1 MAVYI
6 ITGKLG
12 SGKTIAAV
20 GRMQDYL
27 FAGRRVVTNIDIN
40 LAELIGR
47 NKKIATMYRLP
58 DVPTASD
65 LEAIGQGSD
74 SSAEETFGGIFIDEA
89 ARFLNTRNFQDKD
102 RAKFIDWLVHAR
114 KLRWDVYIIIQ
125 HVNALDKQIRDM
137 FAEHIVT
144 CMRLDRLTIPVIGHI
159 TGFFGLPLRL
169 PKMHYAAVRYGSGQA
184 SFVVERWM
192 YTGRSLYP
200 AFNTEQKFNLTE
212 SAGLYQVLPPW
223 YTHGRYPRVRDYI
236 GVIRKLSTAKASRFF
251 WAGLIAGV
259 AAVAVAAPAVFS
271 GGQQSGEPQIVSA
284 PVSNPAADHVDQVNP
299 LPGVRI
305 AGSMYYGDGKGH
317 YFFELD
323 GAEVDL
329 EAEGW
334 QVRWG
339 DRCRAVVRRSRNDPP
354 HFVRC
359 KSLAGGSGNDMRSV
373 AAPATHASGSAPLSD
388 AVSSL
393 AQPSPL
399 PHTPTQPQRAAQAA
413 PQGDPQ
419 SGEAGE
425 PVGETRPQG
434 ALDT

>member
-1 MAVYI
+1 MAVYV

-20 GRMQDYL
+20 GRMQEYL
-27 FAGRRVVTNIDIN
+27 FAGRKVVTNIDIN

-47 NKKIATMYRLP
+47 NKKTATMYRLP
-58 DVPTASD
+58 DVPTAAD

-89 ARFLNTRNFQDKD
+89 ARFLNTRNFQDKG
-102 RAKFIDWLVHAR
+102 RANFIDWLVHAR

-159 TGFFGLPLRL
+159 TGLLGLPLRL

-200 AFNTEQKFNLTE
+200 AFNTEQKFNLSE
-212 SAGLYQVLPPW
+212 SCGLYQVLPPW
-223 YTHGRYPRVRDYI
+223 YSHGRYPRVRDYF
-236 GVIRKLSTAKASRFF
+236 GFFRKLSTAKASRFF

-271 GGQQSGEPQIVSA
+271 GPAQQSGVSESVPASA
-284 PVSNPAADHVDQVNP
+284 PVVSDRIGQVDT
-299 LPGVRI
+299 LSGVRI

-317 YFFELD
+317 YFFERD

-329 EAEGW
+329 EADGW
-334 QVRWG
+334 VVRWG
-339 DRCRAVVRRSRNDPP
+339 DRCRAVVRASRNDPP
-354 HFVRC
+354 RFIRC

-373 AAPATHASGSAPLSD
+373 AAPATSASDSAPASPSLS
-388 AVSSL
+388 SI
-393 AQPSPL
+393 AQPL
-399 PHTPTQPQRAAQAA
+399 TPSAAPAAPQQAAQAA
-413 PQGDPQ
+413 PQGDPR

-425 PVGETRPQG
+425 PVG
-434 ALDT
+434 